1 MAKQTLNKGSS
12 ANDGTGDTLRAGAQ
26 KINENFT
33 ELYAIL
39 GGDTL
44 QTKVAF
50 TSDGLEFEGDS
61 DAHETILTVVNPT
74 ADRTITLPNATGTV
88 ILDSTTQTLTNKTLT
103 SPVLTTPKINDT
115 SSNHKYVFVASEL
128 VADRN
133 VTLPLLTGNDE
144 FTFNA
149 HAQTLTNKT
158 IDLTD
163 NTLSGTTAEF
173 NTALSDGSFA
183 TLAGSETISNK
194 TIAGGLKVSVQ
205 SLSGAGAVNLTH
217 TVTEVS
223 STGTNALTLANGTSG
238 QIKIITMVVD
248 GGTAT
253 LTPTTLAGSNTTVAF
268 SDVGDSVILLYTT
281 TLGWV
286 VTSNQGAT
294 LA

>member
-44 QTKVAF
+44 QNKVAF
-50 TSDGLEFEGDS
+50 TSSGLEFEGDS

-74 ADRTITLPNATGTV
+74 ADRTITLPNATGNV
-88 ILDSTTQTLTNKTLT
+88 VLDSTTQTLTNKTLT
-103 SPVLTTPKINDT
+103 SPVLTTPQINDT
-115 SSNHKYVFVASEL
+115 SSNHQYVFVASEL

-144 FTFNA
+144 FTFND
-149 HAQTLTNKT
+149 HTQTLTNKT

-183 TLAGSETISNK
+183 TLAGSETITNK
-194 TIAGGLKVSVQ
+194 TIGGGLKVSVQ
-205 SLSGAGAVNLTH
+205 SLSGAGAVNLTD
-217 TVTEVS
+217 TVTEIT
-223 STGTNALTLANGTSG
+223 STGNNALSLANGVSG

-268 SDVGDSVILLYTT
+268 GDVGDSVILLYTT

-294 LA
+294 VA

>member
-1 MAKQTLNKGSS
+1 MTKQTLNKGSS
-12 ANDGTGDTLRAGAQ
+12 ANDGTGDTLRQGAT
-26 KINENFT
+26 KINDNFT
-33 ELYAIL
+33 ELYTIL
-39 GGDTL
+39 GGDSLTNA
-44 QTKVAF
+44 VRFNA
-50 TSDGLEFEGDS
+50 SGVEFEGELDG
-61 DAHETILTVVNPT
+61 HETTLTVVSPT
-74 ADRTITLPNATGTV
+74 GDRTITLPDATDTV
-88 ILDSTTQTLTNKTLT
+88 TLNTLTQTLTNKTLT
-103 SPVLTTPKINDT
+103 SPILTTPKINDT

-133 VTLPLLTGNDE
+133 ITLPLLTGNDE

-149 HAQTLTNKT
+149 HPQTLTNKT

-205 SLSGAGAVNLTH
+205 SLVGAGAVNLTH

-253 LTPTTLAGSNTTVAF
+253 LTPSTLAGGLTIAF

>member
-149 HAQTLTNKT
+149 HTQTLTNKT

-205 SLSGAGAVNLTH
+205 SLSGAGAVNLTD

>member
-1 MAKQTLNKGSS
+1 MTKQTLNKGSA
-12 ANDGTGDTLRAGAQ
+12 ANDGTGDTLRQGAT
-26 KINENFT
+26 KIQANFD

-103 SPVLTTPKINDT
+103 SPILTTPKINDT

>member
-253 LTPTTLAGSNTTVAF
+253 LTPTTLAGGLTIAF

>member
-144 FTFNA
+144 FTFNS
-149 HAQTLTNKT
+149 HTQTLTNKT

-205 SLSGAGAVNLTH
+205 SLTGAGAVNLTD

>member
-144 FTFNA
+144 FTFNS
-149 HAQTLTNKT
+149 HTQTLTNKT

-205 SLSGAGAVNLTH
+205 SLSGAGAVNLTD